1 MLLRFAIC
9 FTVIVAIVFANR
21 SRHHPFPRFGPANVV
36 TTIRAALVSVVVGFI
51 GSASTIAAAWT
62 IVLVSLVAAML
73 DGVDGYL
80 ARRTKMA
87 SALGARF
94 DMEVDALLILAL
106 SVLVWQYERAGA
118 WVVLSGLLRY
128 LFVAA
133 GWIAPWMTRPLAPS
147 VRRQAICVVQI
158 GGLILAMTPIVPDRL
173 ATAFAAV
180 ALAALIYSF
189 AVDTVWLWRSQRSNG
204 GEQVA

>member
-1 MLLRFAIC
+1 MLLRSAIC
-9 FTVIVAIVFANR
+9 FAAIVAIVIVNR

-36 TTIRAALVSVVVGFI
+36 TTIRAALVSIVVGFI
-51 GSASTIAAAWT
+51 GDDATATAAWT
-62 IVLVSLVAAML
+62 IVSLSLTAMLL

-80 ARRTKMA
+80 ARRTQMA
-87 SALGARF
+87 SAFGARF
-94 DMEVDALLILAL
+94 DMEVDALLILTL
-106 SVLVWQYERAGA
+106 SVLVWLYDRAGA

-133 GWIAPWMTRPLAPS
+133 GWLAPWMTRPLMPS

-158 GGLILAMTPIVPDRL
+158 AGLLLAMTPIVPGWP
-173 ATAFAAV
+173 AAVCAAV

-189 AVDTVWLWRSQRSNG
+189 AVDTAWLWRSDRRQ
-204 GEQVA
+204 QVA